1 MFTFNLHWNLITIL
15 YIYTTMTRQE
25 LIDLIKKHNLDDCG
39 DTLYYNDKMIAHYI
53 NMTPGARPW
62 SKDEVFMLQF
72 HGKLKFTE
80 TIAEAEH
87 LIEQHKLDIK
97 NYQILKKIKRME
109 KDFE

>member
-1 MFTFNLHWNLITIL
+1 MFTFHLHWNLIAIL

-53 NMTPGARPW
+53 NMTPGAKPW
-62 SKDEVFMLQF
+62 SKDEVFMLQH
-72 HGKLKFTE
+72 HGNVKFTE

>member
-1 MFTFNLHWNLITIL
+1 
-15 YIYTTMTRQE
+15 MTRQE
-25 LIDLIKKHNLDDCG
+25 LIDLIKKHNLGDCG
-39 DTLYYNDKMIAHYI
+39 GTLYYNDKMFAHYI

-72 HGKLKFTE
+72 HRNLKFTE
-80 TIAEAEH
+80 TIAEAEY

-97 NYQILKKIKRME
+97 KYQILKKIKRME

>member
-1 MFTFNLHWNLITIL
+1 
-15 YIYTTMTRQE
+15 MTRQE
-25 LIDLIKKHNLDDCG
+25 LIDFAKKHNLGDCG
-39 DTLYYNDKMIAHYI
+39 CTLYYNDKMIAHYI

-72 HGKLKFTE
+72 HRNVKFTE
-80 TIAEAEH
+80 TIAEAEY

-97 NYQILKKIKRME
+97 NYQIWKKIKRME